1 MHLSLSQRYIPV
13 PDVHGCDYTHGLAMA
28 ERFVRCQLCGIPHP
42 ADVRECPIHRKPIV
56 VAARVDA
63 RPSEPPSLPPPLP
76 PATPPT
82 PSAPASLVGQT
93 LSGRYRVTGIL
104 AAGGMGVVYDA
115 VQVAL
120 GRRVAIKCLHPRFA
134 TDTVAVAR
142 FQNEAMVAG
151 SFGHPHIV
159 EVFDLG
165 WLDDARAPYLVME
178 RLEGET
184 LGARLQR
191 ERKLPVPLVVAIAR
205 QTLSAL
211 IATHTRGIL
220 HRDLKPDNLFLMRT
234 VDGLPRV
241 KVLDFGLSKAIAPSE
256 KTTRLTRSG
265 IVMGTPSYM
274 APEQAMGAPDL
285 DGRVDLY
292 ALGMILYEAL
302 VGRPLY
308 TARTPAALMRE
319 LQHIRPTTP
328 RLLRPE
334 VPLVLD
340 TVVMKAIARDRS
352 QRFSDTAEMQ
362 RALASLPA
370 DADDIPDADPTVVCA
385 PPSLMPRLV
394 DSDITPVRDSAHKP

>member
-1 MHLSLSQRYIPV
+1 
-13 PDVHGCDYTHGLAMA
+13 
-28 ERFVRCQLCGIPHP
+28 
-42 ADVRECPIHRKPIV
+42 
-56 VAARVDA
+56 
-63 RPSEPPSLPPPLP
+63 
-76 PATPPT
+76 
-82 PSAPASLVGQT
+82 
-93 LSGRYRVTGIL
+93 
-104 AAGGMGVVYDA
+104 
-115 VQVAL
+115 
-120 GRRVAIKCLHPRFA
+120 
-134 TDTVAVAR
+134 
-142 FQNEAMVAG
+142 
-151 SFGHPHIV
+151 
-159 EVFDLG
+159 VFDLG